1 MEQAPSVPPA
11 TPQQDSSQPTSVPLM
26 EQAPSAPPEQMPTP
40 SSPGLPEPIPAQT
53 TTPLLPLTPD
63 KN

>member
-1 MEQAPSVPPA
+1 
-11 TPQQDSSQPTSVPLM
+11 M